1 MMGAG
6 GAGKGRRGT
15 AGRAATQ
22 GSRAERSAADRAY
35 LVVRE
40 AIAAGRLRGG
50 EPVREE
56 QVAQEA
62 QVSRTPVREAL
73 RRLAAEGLV
82 ELEARRGA
90 RVARWEPEEVD
101 EIFSLRV
108 ELESHAAALA
118 ARRAGPDEVAKLRL
132 LCEEMRE
139 AVERFLA
146 EPCGGLSAV
155 TDLNNRFHAK
165 VLEVAGN
172 RRLASVVEAVVQR
185 ALVERTFH
193 GYRPEQLLRS
203 CRHHEEVVEALAAQD
218 PEWAEAVM
226 RTHILAGRAVAR
238 TAAEG
243 GPEDPS
249 GGGDDE
255 REAGR

>member
-1 MMGAG
+1 MMGPGGVPGEQQG
-6 GAGKGRRGT
+6 GAGAKRPG
-15 AGRAATQ
+15 
-22 GSRAERSAADRAY
+22 RSAADRAY

-40 AIAAGRLRGG
+40 AIASGRLRGG

-56 QVAQEA
+56 QVAKEIG
-62 QVSRTPVREAL
+62 VSRTPVREAL

-90 RVARWEPEEVD
+90 RVARFEAEEVD

-118 ARRAGPDEVAKLRL
+118 AQRAGADDVAKLAA

-139 AVERFLA
+139 AAEAFLA
-146 EPCGGLSAV
+146 DPCAGLEAV

-193 GYRPEQLLRS
+193 GYSADQLRRS
-203 CRHHEEVVEALAAQD
+203 CRHHEEVVEAIAAGD

-226 RTHILAGRAVAR
+226 RTHILAGRAVAKGV
-238 TAAEG
+238 AQ
-243 GPEDPS
+243 
-249 GGGDDE
+249 
-255 REAGR
+255 